1 MSVSIFKWPVPQ
13 PDSFVQ
19 VDFDTGTDYF
29 HKIRPVRCFINKY
42 VIQDLLK
49 MPIYGVKD
57 VSTKEYQRDNCGI
70 CNILVSGGSL
80 GELCSLPF
88 VDEAR
93 SLSTCVH
100 QINQWLG
107 IAATSIN
114 SVVSLVMMLIKAI
127 IGLLHLS

>member
-1 MSVSIFKWPVPQ
+1 
-13 PDSFVQ
+13 
-19 VDFDTGTDYF
+19 
-29 HKIRPVRCFINKY
+29 
-42 VIQDLLK
+42 

-88 VDEAR
+88 VDVAR

-114 SVVSLVMMLIKAI
+114 SVVSLVVMLIKAI
-127 IGLLHLS
+127 IGLLLLS